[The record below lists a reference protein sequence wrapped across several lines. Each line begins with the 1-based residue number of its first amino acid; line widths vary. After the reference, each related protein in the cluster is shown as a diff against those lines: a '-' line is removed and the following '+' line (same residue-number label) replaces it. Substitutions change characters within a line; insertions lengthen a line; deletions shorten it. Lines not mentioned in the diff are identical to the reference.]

1 MGGEVS
7 LENSPS
13 LISSAP
19 RLLLPV
25 LLTQATSQSPYPSPD
40 SATSSADLLRTPPL
54 CNTGS
59 CSC

>member
-1 MGGEVS
+1 MVGEVS
-7 LENSPS
+7 LESSPS

-19 RLLLPV
+19 CLLLPA
-25 LLTQATSQSPYPSPD
+25 LLTQATPQSLYPSPD
-40 SATSSADLLRTPPL
+40 SVTSSAALPRTPSL